1 MRAEIKERAERIRK
15 GEVPEG
21 YKETKVGIIP
31 VEWEIKKIS
40 NVFSRINR
48 KVGER
53 DVEVLSITAGKGF
66 VPQKEKF
73 GKILAGR
80 QYEKYILLR
89 QGEFSYNKGN
99 SKGYPQGCIYQLKSY
114 SEGAVPNVFVSFKIN
129 SENHFDNFYRHLFI
143 FGFLN
148 QQLKRLINYGVRNDG
163 LLNITPK
170 EFINCKIFSPLLPEQ
185 TAIAEVLSTADKTIE
200 KTEQLIEQKE
210 QKKKWLMQN
219 LLTGKVRL
227 PGFDKHPVE
236 DIRERIRMINDGVVP
251 EGYKE
256 TKVGIIPEEWP
267 VKKLSDFSNI
277 KTGDKNNADKISDGK
292 YPFFVRSEN
301 IEKINSFSFEGEAI
315 LIPGDGR
322 IGEIFHYIVGKF
334 DYHQR
339 VYKISDFSSNVI
351 GRYIYYYLSQ
361 FFKKHALKY
370 TAKATVDSLRLPM
383 LKEMPLLKPELIE
396 QTAIAEVLSTA
407 DKEIDLLNQK
417 LEALKEQK
425 KALMQLLL
433 TGSVRTNTLILQ
445 SDSEKEGVSCVE

>member
-1 MRAEIKERAERIRK
+1 MREEIRQRTERIRK
-15 GEVPEG
+15 GE
-21 YKETKVGIIP
+21 
-31 VEWEIKKIS
+31 
-40 NVFSRINR
+40 
-48 KVGER
+48 
-53 DVEVLSITAGKGF
+53 
-66 VPQKEKF
+66 
-73 GKILAGR
+73 
-80 QYEKYILLR
+80 
-89 QGEFSYNKGN
+89 
-99 SKGYPQGCIYQLKSY
+99 
-114 SEGAVPNVFVSFKIN
+114 
-129 SENHFDNFYRHLFI
+129 
-143 FGFLN
+143 
-148 QQLKRLINYGVRNDG
+148 
-163 LLNITPK
+163 
-170 EFINCKIFSPLLPEQ
+170 
-185 TAIAEVLSTADKTIE
+185 
-200 KTEQLIEQKE
+200 
-210 QKKKWLMQN
+210 
-219 LLTGKVRL
+219 
-227 PGFDKHPVE
+227 
-236 DIRERIRMINDGVVP
+236 VP

-433 TGSVRTNTLILQ
+433 TGIVRTNTLILQ